1 MAYFASRILLNESKK
16 VIRQPK
22 AVFLNASRLNYD
34 NALDFSQL
42 STLTDLTLNNV
53 DSIRSQRNIVSLLE
67 EVQPEIIITK
77 EMEIP
82 SEIIQ
87 DIPSSVKLLCEAGTG
102 YNNIPI
108 EALKTSKKHN
118 HIQVCNM

>member
-1 MAYFASRILLNESKK
+1 MAYFASRILLKESKK
-16 VIRQPK
+16 IIRQPK
-22 AVFLNASRLNYD
+22 ALFLNASRLNYD
-34 NALDFSQL
+34 NALDFSEL
-42 STLTDLTLNNV
+42 STLTELTLNNV
-53 DSIRSQRNIVSLLE
+53 DSMTSQRKIISLLE
-67 EVQPEIIITK
+67 QVQPEIIITK

-82 SEIIQ
+82 SEMIQ

-108 EALKTSKKHN
+108 DALKASKKHK